1 MEGGHDDGGGPEFEG
16 FLVSTRIAF
25 LLGMPD
31 ITPEALN
38 ALNRESIGL

>member
-1 MEGGHDDGGGPEFEG
+1 VG
-16 FLVSTRIAF
+16 TRIAF